1 MVSICLR
8 ERTALTGAAD
18 LKVSLKQLSYFVAAA
33 ESGSI
38 ADAARLANV
47 AQPSVSWAI
56 LKMEELLE
64 VELFVRQHAKG
75 VSLTAGG
82 HRLLPQA
89 RAILRMV
96 EEFEASAR
104 SQTYEL
110 TGSLHV
116 GCYSTLG
123 AAYLPAIIAEFARRH
138 PRVHIE
144 IHEHTQD
151 EILELLANGT
161 VEIALAFNVDLPD
174 GLIKLRIRSGAPYV
188 LLPGGHRLLGQ
199 EQVSLKDL
207 KDEPFILLDSVPARQ
222 YFLSL
227 FDAVGVKPRI
237 EHTSPS
243 FEVVRGLV
251 SQGLGYSVLIT
262 RPLSDVSYDGLS
274 VHPRQLSD
282 KVPVLETCTIR
293 APTAR
298 ATRRSQAFQDICV
311 QLMSNGAEPV
321 RAVP

>member
-1 MVSICLR
+1 
-8 ERTALTGAAD
+8 

-33 ESGSI
+33 ETGSI

-64 VELFVRQHAKG
+64 FELFVRQHAKG

-104 SQTYEL
+104 SQAHEL
-110 TGSLHV
+110 TGFLHV

-123 AAYLPAIIAEFARRH
+123 AAYLPAIIAEFARQH

-151 EILELLANGT
+151 EILDRLTNGT
-161 VEIALAFNVDLPD
+161 IEIALAFNVDLPD
-174 GLIKLRIRSGAPYV
+174 GIVKLRIRSGAPYA
-188 LLPGGHRLLGQ
+188 LLPDGHRLLAQ
-199 EQVSLKDL
+199 ASVSLKDL
-207 KDEPFILLDSVPARQ
+207 KDEPFILLDSTPARQ

-227 FDAVGVKPRI
+227 FDAIGVKPRI
-237 EHTSPS
+237 KHTSPS

-282 KVPVLETCTIR
+282 KLPVLETCIIR
-293 APTAR
+293 APTSR
-298 ATRRSQAFQDICV
+298 ATRRSQAFQDICI
-311 QLMSNGAEPV
+311 QLMSK
-321 RAVP
+321 RADPFKSER